1 MFLNIPYIIPYIL
14 AFNTARFPIFK
25 DPCGYLPLK
34 NIYYWFFLQDMS
46 LNVQQTSKRV
56 VTVADEI
63 KPVHRFTFS
72 LEIF

>member
-1 MFLNIPYIIPYIL
+1 
-14 AFNTARFPIFK
+14 
-25 DPCGYLPLK
+25 
-34 NIYYWFFLQDMS
+34 MS

-63 KPVHRFTFS
+63 KPEHRFAFS

>member
-34 NIYYWFFLQDMS
+34 KYILLVFLAGYEFEC
-46 LNVQQTSKRV
+46 T
-56 VTVADEI
+56 ADF
-63 KPVHRFTFS
+63 KTCSNCSR
-72 LEIF
+72 